1 MVTTYP
7 TIHVIVL
14 VASRMKRLP
23 VVSNE
28 DADMLQMIGNYL
40 LCFSKT
46 CKKQKQ
52 KKRLMQ
58 TGNRIF
64 AFKVKV
70 VLIGVAMF
78 QDVEFY
84 SLFPT
89 YAASSQLRE

>member
-1 MVTTYP
+1 
-7 TIHVIVL
+7 
-14 VASRMKRLP
+14 MKRLP
-23 VVSNE
+23 VVSIE

-40 LCFSKT
+40 LCFSRT
-46 CKKQKQ
+46 LKK

-89 YAASSQLRE
+89 DAASSQLRE

>member
-14 VASRMKRLP
+14 VVSRMKRLP

-40 LCFSKT
+40 LCFSRT
-46 CKKQKQ
+46 CKK

>member
-1 MVTTYP
+1 
-7 TIHVIVL
+7 
-14 VASRMKRLP
+14 
-23 VVSNE
+23 
-28 DADMLQMIGNYL
+28 
-40 LCFSKT
+40 
-46 CKKQKQ
+46 
-52 KKRLMQ
+52 MQ

-70 VLIGVAMF
+70 VLIGVAIF

>member
-23 VVSNE
+23 VVSIE

-40 LCFSKT
+40 LCFSRT
-46 CKKQKQ
+46 CKKK

-89 YAASSQLRE
+89 DAASSQLRE

>member
-1 MVTTYP
+1 
-7 TIHVIVL
+7 
-14 VASRMKRLP
+14 
-23 VVSNE
+23 
-28 DADMLQMIGNYL
+28 
-40 LCFSKT
+40 
-46 CKKQKQ
+46 
-52 KKRLMQ
+52 MQ

-89 YAASSQLRE
+89 YAASSQLRVVDSKLYYNKVEQLVRTVTQLCHSSCTITENLQKWLINQ